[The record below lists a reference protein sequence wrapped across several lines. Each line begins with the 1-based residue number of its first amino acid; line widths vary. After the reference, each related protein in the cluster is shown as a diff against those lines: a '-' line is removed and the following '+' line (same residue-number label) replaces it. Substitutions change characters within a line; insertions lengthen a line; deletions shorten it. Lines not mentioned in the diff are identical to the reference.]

1 MQEIDFKTAIDE
13 SAYTVAGASR
23 AFEIPYANLNNWYKG
38 KPTRKCNKPILEKLM
53 FELSKKKR
61 IERHPSYGYATP
73 EQIEKLKGYVT
84 EIERESIM
92 KQIEKQTKLR
102 GKID

>member
-1 MQEIDFKTAIDE
+1 MQEIDFKNVVDG
-13 SAYTVAGASR
+13 SAYTVAGVSR
-23 AFEIPYANLNNWYKG
+23 IFDIPYANLNNWYKG
-38 KPTRKCNKPILEKLM
+38 KPIRKRNIPILEKLM
-53 FELSKKKR
+53 FELGKKKR

-84 EIERESIM
+84 EMERESIM